1 MDVRTKRVYEPAT
14 HDDGVRVLVD
24 RVWPRGIRKEDAHV
38 VEWLKDVA
46 PSTAL
51 RQWFNHDPERWD
63 AFRERYAEELESHPE
78 DLAALRALAH
88 GKRLTLVYSARDTEH
103 NQAVVLQQLLTGRR
117 GAARKR
123 LH

>member
-1 MDVRTKRVYEPAT
+1 MDVRTKRVYEPAA